1 MQYDKV
7 LNFVNFTNL
16 ITYDLNGAWN
26 SYIAHQSPLYT
37 NKVYDE
43 DRMVEAQLSIDT
55 CMQYIDTFGSTIDR
69 KKIVLGVAPYTRGWR
84 GVKDDGLDK
93 NNPGLYATATPN
105 SVRSA
110 DGTRSGIYG
119 FHELPSLIKQFSLV
133 EYYDKIAGAAYYYS
147 PTKGYFFTCDNE
159 ESIAHK
165 GKYVKEKGLG
175 GLFMWMA
182 SYDAE
187 NVITKAMFNSL
198 YEEGYTF
205 PE

>member
-1 MQYDKV
+1 MSSNPKKLDKMQYDKV
-7 LNFVNFTNL
+7 LHFVNFTNL

-26 SYIAHQSPLYT
+26 SYIAHQSPLYA

-133 EYYDKIAGAAYYYS
+133 EIYIRLQKPHIIIVLLRDIFS
-147 PTKGYFFTCDNE
+147 
-159 ESIAHK
+159 
-165 GKYVKEKGLG
+165 L
-175 GLFMWMA
+175 
-182 SYDAE
+182 
-187 NVITKAMFNSL
+187 VIMKNL
-198 YEEGYTF
+198 
-205 PE
+205 